1 MSDQLYEQIS
11 AFADGELPEHETEL
25 LLKRLEREPEL
36 RAALVRYHVIGANV
50 RETATRTSMVR
61 GGSRSFV
68 ARVNA
73 AIAAEGA
80 KHASGPRV
88 RASRWLKPAAGLA
101 VAATVAAVAI
111 LGVQW
116 VQLPLQENTV
126 ASVTPVSTASPLV
139 IGDVQVSA
147 APSYTVPVPTTD
159 TPIVSAARLTNYVV
173 AHSQYS
179 SALGRRNVL
188 SGIVVEDPTPLDESG
203 KPLEGAPTAPLRADQ
218 PEDQP

>member
-11 AFADGELPEHETEL
+11 AFADGELPENETEL

-50 RETATRTSMVR
+50 RETATRTTILR

-73 AIAAEGA
+73 AIAADGA
-80 KHASGPRV
+80 RPATGARV
-88 RASRWLKPAAGLA
+88 RMPRWLKPVAGVA
-101 VAATVAAVAI
+101 IAATVAAVAI

-116 VQLPLQENTV
+116 IQLPLQENTV
-126 ASVTPVSTASPLV
+126 AAVTPVNPVASPLV
-139 IGDVQVSA
+139 IGDVQVT

-159 TPIVSAARLTNYVV
+159 TPIVPAARLTNYVV

-188 SGIVVEDPTPLDESG
+188 SGIISEDPTPLDESG
-203 KPLEGAPTAPLRADQ
+203 KPLEGAQPAPVPAADQ
-218 PEDQP
+218 P

>member
-11 AFADGELPEHETEL
+11 AFADGELPENETEL

-50 RETATRTSMVR
+50 RETAMRTTMVR

-73 AIAAEGA
+73 AIAADGA
-80 KHASGPRV
+80 RPAAGARV
-88 RASRWLKPAAGLA
+88 SMPRWLKPVAGLA

-116 VQLPLQENTV
+116 LQLPLQENTV
-126 ASVTPVSTASPLV
+126 AAVTPVTPAASPLV
-139 IGDVQVSA
+139 IGDVQVT

-159 TPIVSAARLTNYVV
+159 TPILSAARLTNYVV

-188 SGIVVEDPTPLDESG
+188 SGIISEDPTPLDEFG
-203 KPLEGAPTAPLRADQ
+203 KPLEGAQPAPVPAADQ
-218 PEDQP
+218 P